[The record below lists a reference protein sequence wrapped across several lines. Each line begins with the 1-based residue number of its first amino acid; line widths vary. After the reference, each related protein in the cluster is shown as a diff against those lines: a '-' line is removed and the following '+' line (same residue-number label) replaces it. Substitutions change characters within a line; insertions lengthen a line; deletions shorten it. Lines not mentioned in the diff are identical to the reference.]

1 MSSPIHDKPQPRPSF
16 PEADAQRL
24 ALELYGLTGLVT
36 ELTSERDQNFLIE
49 TPGGDLY
56 VLKIAAAAELSE
68 TLEFQ
73 NAAMALLNERV
84 KSGFI
89 PRVCET
95 SAGAEIAT
103 LDDAKGVTHFVRL
116 LTYLPASLLTEVKPH
131 TPKLLRGLGTLLGEI
146 DRALHGFSNPAMS
159 RDLKWDLQ
167 GALWIKDYT
176 HHIGDSG
183 RRAIVERIISRFEST
198 VIARSGFLRTS
209 VVHNDANDYNVL
221 VNVDGSG
228 DQSIA
233 GIIDFGDM
241 LHTYTASEVAVA
253 AAYAMLDKADP
264 LGVAAEIIAGYHEVF
279 PLTELELEVLYT
291 LICMRLAVSVTNS
304 ALQQKLHPENDYLLV
319 SERPAWELLE
329 KLHSVDPSL
338 PHYLF
343 RHACRLRPCPEN
355 AAVVEW
361 LVQNAGTFGPVVDAD
376 LRGDQMSRVRSS
388 AFRRKFVPELD
399 EETPY
404 ELPPKGR
411 TTNIMS
417 RTTKGPGRATNI
429 VFDLSVGSSE
439 FGDPDE
445 LADTEAFTAKIFTL
459 MKNAGARVGIGR
471 YNEARLLYTSDVFQS
486 NEGERR
492 TIHIGMD
499 LFMKAGSPV
508 FSPLDGMIHSFA
520 NNAAPLDYGPAII
533 VQHEADEG
541 RVKFFTLY
549 GHLSEDSLVGLQP
562 GKTVKRGERIAS
574 IGAPPTN
581 GGWPPHLH
589 FQIICDMLGMQ
600 GDFPGVA
607 PASQRDVWLSIC
619 PDPSLILG
627 IPGDCFPAPRL
638 SSDQIIA
645 IRREH
650 IGRSLSIAYRKPL
663 NIVKGWK
670 QYLYDD
676 EGRAYLDAVNN
687 VAHVGHNHPRV
698 VKAAQDQMAV
708 LNTNTRYL
716 HENIALFADRLCATM
731 PDPLSVC
738 FFVCS
743 GSEANELALRLARA
757 HTRGTGIICVDGAYH
772 GNTSALIEISPYKFD
787 GPGGAGSPSHVHKAV
802 MPDVYRGP
810 YKAEDPDAG
819 EKYGR
824 HVGEAIEQIEQSG
837 KRLSAFI
844 CESALGCGGQII
856 LPDGYLNTAFAH
868 VRRAG
873 GVCIADEVQ
882 TGLGRIGS
890 HFWAFETQG
899 VVPDI
904 VTIGKPL
911 GNGHPLAAVV
921 TTPEIAASFD
931 NGMEYFNTFGGNPV
945 SCAVGLAVLD
955 VIEEERLQKNALN
968 VGAYLKSGLEE
979 LRIRHVLIGDV
990 RGLGLFIG
998 VELVLDRR
1006 TLAPAS
1012 RQAAYLIERMKEH
1025 GVLISTDGPM
1035 HNVLKIK
1042 PPLLFSR
1049 VNSDELVCRLE
1060 TTLVETFMQSVR

>member
-1 MSSPIHDKPQPRPSF
+1 MTSNTVSHDRPEPRPSF
-16 PEADAQRL
+16 SEERAATL
-24 ALELYGLTGLVT
+24 AFELYDLTGSVK
-36 ELTSERDQNFLIE
+36 ELTSERDQNFLVE
-49 TPGGDLY
+49 TKSAELY
-56 VLKIAAAAELSE
+56 VLKIAAAAERRE

-73 NAAMALLNERV
+73 NAVIGHLNGRV
-84 KSGFI
+84 RSGFI
-89 PRVCET
+89 PQTRAT
-95 SAGAEIAT
+95 RAGEEIAT
-103 LDDAKGVTHFVRL
+103 VADDSGVTHFVRL
-116 LTYLPASLLTEVKPH
+116 LTYLPASLLVEVKPH
-131 TPKLLRGLGTLLGEI
+131 QPQLLRGLGNLLGEI
-146 DRALHGFSNPAMS
+146 DKALAGFTHPAMS
-159 RDLKWDLQ
+159 RGLKWDLQ

-176 HHIGDSG
+176 HHIGDSH
-183 RRAIVERIISRFEST
+183 RRAIVEQIISQFEST
-198 VIARSGFLRTS
+198 VIARAANLRTS

-221 VNVDGSG
+221 VSVDGAG
-228 DQSIA
+228 VQAIA

-264 LGVAAEIIAGYHEVF
+264 LGAAAEIIAGYHQSF
-279 PLTELELEVLYT
+279 PLTELELDVLYT
-291 LICMRLAVSVTNS
+291 MICMRLAVSVTNS
-304 ALQQKLHPENDYLLV
+304 ALQQKLHPQNTYLLV

-329 KLHSVDPSL
+329 KLSRIDPAL
-338 PHYLF
+338 PHCLF
-343 RHACRLRPCPEN
+343 RHACKLQPCPQN
-355 AAVVEW
+355 ASVVEW
-361 LVQNAGTFGPVVDAD
+361 LMRNADSFVPVVDFD
-376 LRGDQMSRVRSS
+376 LKHAQSGVRSSGSIVRSS

-411 TTNIMS
+411 TTNI
-417 RTTKGPGRATNI
+417 PGRATTV
-429 VFDLSVGSSE
+429 VFDLSVGSSD
-439 FGDPDE
+439 FSDPDE
-445 LADTEAFTAKIFTL
+445 LADTEAFTAKIFSL
-459 MKNAGARVGIGR
+459 MKDAGARVGIGR
-471 YNEARLLYTSDVFQS
+471 YNEARLLYTSDVFKS

-508 FSPLDGMIHSFA
+508 FAPLDGTIHSFA

-533 VQHEADEG
+533 VQHEVDEG

-549 GHLSEDSLVGLQP
+549 GHLSEDSLENLQP
-562 GKTVKRGERIAS
+562 GKTVKRGDRIAS

-619 PDPSLILG
+619 PDPNLILG
-627 IPGDCFPAPRL
+627 IPEDCFPAPRL
-638 SSDQIIA
+638 SKDQILA
-645 IRREH
+645 LRREH
-650 IGRSLSIAYRKPL
+650 LGRSLSIAYRKPL
-663 NIVKGWK
+663 SIVKGWK

-698 VKAAQDQMAV
+698 VKAAQEQMGV

-716 HENIALFADRLCATM
+716 HENIARFAERLCATM

-757 HTRGTGIICVDGAYH
+757 HTKGTDIICVDGAYH
-772 GNTSALIEISPYKFD
+772 GNTSSLIEISPYKFD
-787 GPGGAGSPSHVHKAV
+787 GPGGSGSPPHVHKVV

-810 YKAEDPDAG
+810 YKGEDPDAG
-819 EKYGR
+819 ERYGR
-824 HVGEAIEQIEQSG
+824 HVAEAIEKIQNSE

-856 LPDGYLNTAFAH
+856 LPDAYLKEAYRHA
-868 VRRAG
+868 REAG

-882 TGLGRIGS
+882 TGLGRVGS
-890 HFWAFETQG
+890 HFWAFETQR
-899 VVPDI
+899 VIPDI

-921 TTPEIAASFD
+921 TTPRIAASFD

-955 VIEEERLQKNALN
+955 VIEDEKLQENALK
-968 VGAYLKSGLEE
+968 VGAYLKVGLEE
-979 LRIRHVLIGDV
+979 LKSKYPLIGDV

-998 VELVLDRR
+998 VELVLDRGS
-1006 TLAPAS
+1006 LEPAAT
-1012 RQAAYLIERMKEH
+1012 RAAYVIERMKER
-1025 GVLISTDGPM
+1025 GVLISTDGPL
-1035 HNVLKIK
+1035 HNVLKLK
-1042 PPLLFSR
+1042 PPLVFSEA
-1049 VNSDELVCRLE
+1049 NADEFIRNLAEVLTE
-1060 TTLVETFMQSVR
+1060 SFAVR